1 MRRIIFEIMRIIIY
15 FLSYYSKSY
24 INCVKWFK
32 KVMYVYIIMPAT
44 KAPKAPKVVEPAPV
58 DTPTKVKEPKVKAA
72 SKKTP
77 ATPAT
82 EKKPDTKKT
91 VVESEP
97 VMSEPVI
104 RGDDVAKS
112 ECARLL
118 SRVQVVMGELA
129 SLKKDLAALDK
140 QIIRDLRVSAKKS
153 GKRSTPK
160 GDRQPSGFVKPAKI
174 TAELATFLGKPVD
187 TMMARTEVTKEVN
200 AYIREHKLQDPTNGR
215 IIVPDAKLNGLLK
228 VSKDDQ
234 LTYFNLQRYMKVH
247 FIPSAPAPTA

>member
-1 MRRIIFEIMRIIIY
+1 MDAYNYI
-15 FLSYYSKSY
+15 FLSYYNKSY

-32 KVMYVYIIMPAT
+32 KVMYVYIIMPST
-44 KAPKAPKVVEPAPV
+44 KAPKAPKVVEPAPA
-58 DTPTKVKEPKVKAA
+58 DAPAKVKEPKVKA
-72 SKKTP
+72 SKKGA
-77 ATPAT
+77 ATVAT
-82 EKKPDTKKT
+82 EKKPDTKKV
-91 VVESEP
+91 VVETPASEP
-97 VMSEPVI
+97 VVK
-104 RGDDVAKS
+104 GDDVAKS

-174 TAELATFLGKPVD
+174 TAELATFLGKPAD

-228 VSKDDQ
+228 VSKGDQ

-247 FIPSAPAPTA
+247 FVPSVPAATA